1 MLKLEVEFDMM
12 MDVLLFC
19 TFNKSFL
26 FYIDYRSYAEIIEK
40 LELS

>member
-1 MLKLEVEFDMM
+1 

-26 FYIDYRSYAEIIEK
+26 FYIDYRAYAEVIEK
-40 LELS
+40 NEL